1 MEYWSIGVLD
11 EYRAEEHGSSFS
23 ADRKMTICL
32 VKEIGQWQIQGVAS
46 KSF

>member
-11 EYRAEEHGSSFS
+11 ESGTEEHGSSFS

-32 VKEIGQWQIQGVAS
+32 VNEIGQ
-46 KSF
+46 